1 MPPYTPAPELDLP
14 DVTTRLLVR
23 VAGWAALAIG
33 GGIALLLALDPV
45 GQSTSRILF
54 NLGAGLVGGLALVL
68 ARLRHWRL
76 AAHLLVWGVWC
87 FVTLVTVRNGG
98 LHGPNL
104 LNYPVL
110 IVLSGWM
117 LGGRATVVLV
127 AITGMLFGLFFW
139 AEAQGWMPQVTRGSR
154 WAHGVYLAGI
164 LVLTAAATLL
174 SRRNYMQRVQEAQR
188 TAHELAASESQLRK
202 LLRAVEQ
209 SPESIV
215 ITDLQE
221 RIEYVNEA
229 FVQRTGYVRQEVLGH
244 AAALF
249 SSKGME
255 AAQRQGLRETLAS
268 GKVWAGEQ
276 TNQRKDGAPLAE
288 SVVVAP
294 IRQTDG
300 SISHYVEYRQ
310 DITERKRAA
319 QEIHRLA
326 RHDALTGLPNR
337 AMLVEHLHG
346 LQERADGSPATLHA
360 LLLLDLDRFTVF
372 NDARGSEMGDRLLC
386 AMALRLSHQLPAE
399 GMLVRVAGDEFA
411 LVLHGLGDDAPLAGR
426 RALAFADQ
434 VQSALGQPLRLQG
447 DAGPIQW
454 TASVGIT
461 LYPQGPE
468 DQAHDALRRA
478 SMALHRAKAVGGGQL
493 AFFEQ
498 EMGQAAE
505 QRFQLERELRQAIG
519 AGELRLF
526 LQSQVDMQGRTT
538 GAEVLV
544 RWQHPRDGLVMP
556 GVFIA
561 VAESS
566 DLIVLLGRWVLEQAC
581 ALLANPAL
589 AQQRVRLSVNLSARQ
604 FRQPGFVQELRA
616 LLERTGADPALLTL
630 EVTEG
635 LVIED
640 FDDVVAKMRELASL
654 GVEFSLD
661 DFGTGYSSLA
671 YLKRLPIQEIKID
684 RSFVR
689 DACTNADDGALVEAI
704 LSVARHFGLRVVA
717 EGVETEEQASYL
729 RERSSAIICQGFL
742 YCRPQP
748 QEDWLQRLT

>member
-1 MPPYTPAPELDLP
+1 MPPYTPAPERDLP

-23 VAGWAALAIG
+23 VAGWAVLAIG
-33 GGIALLLALDPV
+33 GVIALLLALDPV

-434 VQSALGQPLRLQG
+434 VQAALGQPLRLQG

-519 AGELRLF
+519 AGELRL
-526 LQSQVDMQGRTT
+526 
-538 GAEVLV
+538 
-544 RWQHPRDGLVMP
+544 
-556 GVFIA
+556 
-561 VAESS
+561 
-566 DLIVLLGRWVLEQAC
+566 
-581 ALLANPAL
+581 
-589 AQQRVRLSVNLSARQ
+589 
-604 FRQPGFVQELRA
+604 
-616 LLERTGADPALLTL
+616 
-630 EVTEG
+630 
-635 LVIED
+635 
-640 FDDVVAKMRELASL
+640 
-654 GVEFSLD
+654 
-661 DFGTGYSSLA
+661 
-671 YLKRLPIQEIKID
+671 
-684 RSFVR
+684 
-689 DACTNADDGALVEAI
+689 
-704 LSVARHFGLRVVA
+704 
-717 EGVETEEQASYL
+717 
-729 RERSSAIICQGFL
+729 
-742 YCRPQP
+742 
-748 QEDWLQRLT
+748 

>member
-229 FVQRTGYVRQEVLGH
+229 FVQRTGYARQEVLGH

-411 LVLHGLGDDAPLAGR
+411 LVLHGLGDDAAQAGR